1 MKKIIGTIV
10 LFSFFL
16 QIVFPGYLWSA
27 LTEKDKITIAIMDFL
42 NTSGKKDYDYL
53 QKAIPE
59 ALITRLAKSGK
70 LTIVERS
77 RLEDALKEM
86 NLSFAG
92 IVDQSKAVEIGR
104 AVGANA
110 ILVGSFLEIGGLI
123 RINARLI
130 DVETSKVL
138 KAEVVQGNVGRQ
150 IFQLMDDLA
159 AGIERELVG
168 EPAPPGKQL
177 KKATPTK
184 MPKKPLTRRPARPV
198 RAVKKSGGGN
208 TMLFILGGAALIGGG
223 IVALAL
229 LNKKDTGP
237 TTVSVEIVVPLND

>member
-1 MKKIIGTIV
+1 MKKLIGTIV
-10 LFSFFL
+10 LFSFSL
-16 QIVFPGYLWSA
+16 QILLPGYLWSMGM
-27 LTEKDKITIAIMDFL
+27 EKDKITIAIMDFM

-92 IVDQSKAVEIGR
+92 IVDQSKAVELGR

-123 RINARLI
+123 RLNARLI

-159 AGIERELVG
+159 AGIERELLG
-168 EPAPPGKQL
+168 EPKPP
-177 KKATPTK
+177 KKAVKKPAPIKPTK
-184 MPKKPLTRRPARPV
+184 KPIARRPV
-198 RAVKKSGGGN
+198 RPMKKTGGGN
-208 TMLFILGGAALIGGG
+208 TMLYILGGAALIGGG
-223 IVALAL
+223 IVALAIL
-229 LNKKDTGP
+229 GNKKNQQETAQ
-237 TTVSVEIVVPLND
+237 VEIVVPLD